1 MTKFLS
7 KVFFSGILLSSISG
21 YCTSVDVLNIEPGNS
36 ETNGAISALTN
47 DYTYN
52 YDINVGNTESVDSED
67 KYATLNLNG
76 FTFTLGNEEAQTMKV
91 NASGQVKGEGNI
103 QLGGEN
109 HTAIFHPGSKAE
121 NTTITG
127 GIVDLTNYVNKE
139 DSSISF
145 AGNRDALKL
154 TLNGT
159 TVKLFSDTQN
169 DETNT
174 MSNTIDLFNDALN
187 TTLSDNGSKLFDNIK
202 TTQNNSTPTVKLLG
216 IPYLFSVTNSLDND
230 ASFDKILSLSEEN
243 NNIVG
248 IKTIKKLDLILNGS
262 IKINDTEYSSILEL
276 LLGNVKDKTVKL
288 NFNSLKD
295 YDLKLSEVQ
304 GQLLDGDNNKGGYNN
319 VSILV
324 KDYTLEPDSN
334 SKKVTLDLKKVEVAG
349 TITEPNDIESVS
361 ISNANNN
368 NTGGISYNAMANAN
382 RTFDNSTVT
391 MNNSSDVKT
400 GNLDLTNATLN
411 ITGNHQITGTISSS
425 NSTLNIKAGSTIHFG
440 QPKSETQA
448 ELQS

>member
-52 YDINVGNTESVDSED
+52 YDINVGNAESVDSE
-67 KYATLNLNG
+67 KYARLDLQEHTL
-76 FTFTLGNEEAQTMKV
+76 TLGGNMTI
-91 NASGQVKGEGNI
+91 NASGKVVGTEKEGKVGTI
-103 QLGGEN
+103 SLTGDK
-109 HTAIFHPGSKAE
+109 TVVFHPGSIAD
-121 NTTITG
+121 NPTIKG
-127 GIVDLTNYVNKE
+127 GIVDLTNYVVTNE
-139 DSSISF
+139 GISF

-154 TLNGT
+154 TLDGT

-169 DETNT
+169 DETDT
-174 MSNTIDLFNDALN
+174 MSHTIDLFNSALN
-187 TTLSDNGSKLFDNIK
+187 NTLSDNGSKLFDNIK
-202 TTQNNSTPTVKLLG
+202 TTQNNNTPTVKLLG
-216 IPYLFSVTNSLDND
+216 IPYLFSVTNSLDNN
-230 ASFDKILSLSEEN
+230 ALFNKILNLSEEN
-243 NNIVG
+243 YNIVG
-248 IKTIKKLDLILNGS
+248 IKTIKKLDSILNGS

-276 LLGNVKDKTVKL
+276 LLGNVKYKTVKL

-295 YDLKLSEVQ
+295 YNLKLSEVQ

-324 KDYTLEPDSN
+324 KDYQLEPDAN
-334 SKKVTLDLKKVEVAG
+334 KNVELDLNKVEVTG
-349 TITEPNDIESVS
+349 TITEPNDIESVL
-361 ISNANNN
+361 ISNANIN

-382 RTFDNSTVT
+382 RTFNDSKVT

-400 GNLDLTNATLN
+400 GNLDLKNATLN
-411 ITGNHQITGTISSS
+411 ITGDHQITGTISSL
-425 NSTLNIKAGSTIHFG
+425 NGTLNIKAGSTIHFG

-448 ELQS
+448 ESQN